1 MMLPSISTTSILLLL
16 PFFSQLVV
24 TSSPTAADS
33 HIHPLENVPTPSPPR
48 ANISSYTSHGT
59 GCPNGAGAVIGPTS
73 QSDKLQ
79 TLTFY
84 SQDFTLYGPNSA
96 AVTILDTSKKSC
108 NGTISL
114 TYPDGYSFKLEAVTY
129 SVMSRLE
136 REVNAYFMS
145 VYSLSPGAGAGSGVA
160 ITDGEDARISHKWQ
174 FNGTGRAQRTFRR
187 YTLLDMIRSTSG
199 LAAGPGE
206 EEAPVLSSVC
216 GHEQD
221 GGNALDLKID
231 SRVEVRNTS
240 SVALGRIDDDPDFEL
255 EMVQLHLR
263 WEACQ

>member
-1 MMLPSISTTSILLLL
+1 MIL
-16 PFFSQLVV
+16 PFFALAVLGHICQPTMASPV
-24 TSSPTAADS
+24 TVSP
-33 HIHPLENVPTPSPPR
+33 PPR
-48 ANISSYTSHGT
+48 ANITTTTSHGS

-96 AVTILDTSKKSC
+96 VHPILDTSKSC

-114 TYPDGYSFKLEAVTY
+114 TYPDGFFFKLEAVTY

-145 VYSLSPGAGAGSGVA
+145 IYRLSPGATGSGVA
-160 ITDGEDARISHKWQ
+160 EDASISHKWQ

-187 YTLLDMIRSTSG
+187 YTLPYMIRSTSG
-199 LAAGPGE
+199 LSAGPGE
-206 EEAPVLSSVC
+206 GEAIVLSSVC
-216 GHEQD
+216 GHGQD
-221 GGNALDLKID
+221 GNNALDLKID
-231 SRVEVRNTS
+231 TRVEVRNTS
-240 SVALGRIDDDPDFEL
+240 SVVLRNVDETPDFEL

-263 WEACQ
+263 WEACK

>member
-1 MMLPSISTTSILLLL
+1 MIL
-16 PFFSQLVV
+16 PFFAFAVLGHICQPTTATPV
-24 TSSPTAADS
+24 TASP
-33 HIHPLENVPTPSPPR
+33 PPR
-48 ANISSYTSHGT
+48 ADITTTTSHGS

-96 AVTILDTSKKSC
+96 AVTILDTSKTC
-108 NGTISL
+108 NGTVSL
-114 TYPDGYSFKLEAVTY
+114 TYPDGFSFKLEAVIY

-145 VYSLSPGAGAGSGVA
+145 VYSLSPGTGSGVA
-160 ITDGEDARISHKWQ
+160 LTAENASISHKWQ

-187 YTLLDMIRSTSG
+187 YTLPDMIRSTSG

-206 EEAPVLSSVC
+206 GEAPVLASVC
-216 GHEQD
+216 GRD
-221 GGNALDLKID
+221 GKNALELKID
-231 SRVEVRNTS
+231 TQVEVRNTS
-240 SVALGRIDDDPDFEL
+240 SVVLRTVDGTPDFEL

-263 WEACQ
+263 WEACK